1 MSRITLEKPFAL
13 IMKNGTIRMS
23 DKTQT
28 EYYWMDVEYI
38 MKDVTI
44 HISDDHIMSIE
55 GVKAEKHYAY
65 DPLYLEDIPEDTKAN
80 LLPTTTRT
88 SFFGK
93 KKYIRGTYGV
103 WEDHKTSIYIKLENY
118 KIVVEP

>member
-55 GVKAEKHYAY
+55 GVKAEKHY
-65 DPLYLEDIPEDTKAN
+65 EQ
-80 LLPTTTRT
+80 
-88 SFFGK
+88 
-93 KKYIRGTYGV
+93 
-103 WEDHKTSIYIKLENY
+103 SI
-118 KIVVEP
+118 

>member
-1 MSRITLEKPFAL
+1 MSRLTLEKPFVL

-23 DKTQT
+23 DKTT
-28 EYYWMDVEYI
+28 MYYSWMDVEYV

-44 HISDDHIMSIE
+44 YVYDDHIMLIE
-55 GVKAEKHYAY
+55 GVKAEKRFAY

-93 KKYIRGTYGV
+93 KKYIRGAYGV
-103 WEDHKTSIYIKLENY
+103 WEDHKTSIYTKFEKY